1 MVKYTCLYCYK
12 YYSKRVDEEFK
23 KWFKNTFMFSNN
35 DVNKF
40 IVLLTKGFYPH
51 ECIDE
56 WEKFNGETS
65 LSEKELFCSLR

>member
-1 MVKYTCLYCYK
+1 
-12 YYSKRVDEEFK
+12 
-23 KWFKNTFMFSNN
+23 MFSNN

-51 ECIDE
+51 EYIDE